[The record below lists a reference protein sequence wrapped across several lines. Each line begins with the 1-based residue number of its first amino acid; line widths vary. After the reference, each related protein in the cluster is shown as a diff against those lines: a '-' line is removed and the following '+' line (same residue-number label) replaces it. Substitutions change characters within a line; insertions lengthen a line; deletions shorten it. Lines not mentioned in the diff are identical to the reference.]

1 VKIKDIADIVD
12 IAFLQAILLHVLL
25 AGGMIAFGR
34 LTPAPEPVIYLN
46 FEMLELAADPA
57 PESRRLEQEAAAP
70 NPAPSPPKPVQSAPV
85 KAQPVI
91 PASKKVFPVPKP
103 APVPV
108 SINPAPEKPETQDTP
123 EPAASSSSSLESS
136 STSATADQGQPSGAS
151 TKEDA
156 GEAALSVDEQYRR
169 ANFSAIRDSILGNLH
184 YPILA
189 RRRGWSGQ
197 VELSFTIDPDGNVNG
212 LKVLTSSGFPVLD
225 EQAMTAIRRSA
236 PFTPPPP
243 RKVELVMPVTFRLN

>member
-1 VKIKDIADIVD
+1 MKIND
-12 IAFLQAILLHVLL
+12 IAFWQAILLHVLL
-25 AGGMIAFGR
+25 AGGMIVFGR
-34 LTPAPEPVIYLN
+34 LTPPAEPVIYLN

-57 PESRRLEQEAAAP
+57 PESRRADQEAAAP
-70 NPAPSPPKPVQSAPV
+70 STEPPPPKPAQPTPV

-91 PASKKVFPVPKP
+91 PAPKKVSPVPKP
-103 APVPV
+103 VPVPV
-108 SINPAPEKPETQDTP
+108 SITPAPEKPETQDTP
-123 EPAASSSSSLESS
+123 EPVSLSSSLESQV
-136 STSATADQGQPSGAS
+136 TSATPGQGQLSGAS
-151 TKEDA
+151 AKEDA
-156 GEAALSVDEQYRR
+156 GGAALRVDEQYRR
-169 ANFSAIRDSILGNLH
+169 ANFSAIRDSILGNLQ
-184 YPILA
+184 YPMMA

-243 RKVELVMPVTFRLN
+243 KAVDLVMPVTFRLN

>member
-1 VKIKDIADIVD
+1 VKIKD

-25 AGGMIAFGR
+25 AGGMIVFGR
-34 LTPAPEPVIYLN
+34 LTLPAEPVIYLN

-57 PESRRLEQEAAAP
+57 PESRRPEQEAAAP
-70 NPAPSPPKPVQSAPV
+70 SPEPPPPKPAQPAPV

-91 PASKKVFPVPKP
+91 PAPKKVSPAPKP

-108 SINPAPEKPETQDTP
+108 SINPAPEKPETQDTS
-123 EPAASSSSSLESS
+123 EPAASSSSSLDSS
-136 STSATADQGQPSGAS
+136 STSATPGQGQPSGAS
-151 TKEDA
+151 AKEDA
-156 GEAALSVDEQYRR
+156 GGAALSVDEQYRR

-184 YPILA
+184 YPMLA

-197 VELSFTIDPDGNVNG
+197 VELSFTIDPDGNVNE

>member
-1 VKIKDIADIVD
+1 
-12 IAFLQAILLHVLL
+12 LQAILLHVLL
-25 AGGMIAFGR
+25 AGGMIVFGR
-34 LTPAPEPVIYLN
+34 LTPPAEPVIYLN

-57 PESRRLEQEAAAP
+57 PESRRPDQEAV
-70 NPAPSPPKPVQSAPV
+70 APSTEPLPPPKPAQPAPV

-91 PASKKVFPVPKP
+91 PAPKKVSPVPKP

-123 EPAASSSSSLESS
+123 ESAASSSSSLESQV
-136 STSATADQGQPSGAS
+136 TPAAPDQGRLSGAS
-151 TKEDA
+151 AKEDA
-156 GEAALSVDEQYRR
+156 GGAPLSVDEQYRR

-243 RKVELVMPVTFRLN
+243 KAVDLVMPVTFRLN